1 MGDIAL
7 RVASGYVV
15 ETEANG
21 DQAEQIIEKVTELS
35 TSNRIGEEC

>member
-15 ETEANG
+15 EIEANG
-21 DQAEQIIEKVTELS
+21 DEAEQMIEKVTEGM
-35 TSNRIGEEC
+35 TFNRIGEEC